1 MAKGIVFLHPD
12 LGIGGAERLVV
23 DAAVAVLQ
31 SGYNV
36 KIITNHHDP
45 MHCFEETLK
54 SELNVI
60 VAGSWFPRSI
70 FGRCIAL
77 CAYIRLLLASVYLV
91 FTCDRQNDLVFVD
104 QISAPLPLL
113 WLTGFKT
120 LFYCHF
126 PDQLLTDRKTTLKR
140 WYRFPLDYLEERT
153 TGYANKILVNSHF
166 TAGVVRQTFP
176 SLAKSELE
184 VLYPV
189 ANTDSLRL
197 PSAVVDFNDPD
208 GLSNCRQSCRNALP
222 GHIIPK
228 SARFV
233 FVSINRYERK
243 KNLSLALFALSHL
256 FLHWDELV
264 DSDKSGRAKPSDVH
278 LVLAG
283 GYDTR
288 VAENVEYHKELTAL
302 ADELKIGDH
311 VTFVR
316 SCPSEVKT
324 LLISSSDAV
333 LYTPDRE
340 HFGIVPVEA
349 MFLFRPVIALE
360 SGGPRETVLD
370 GSTGFLCCAEPEARL
385 PGCFA
390 VHLAR
395 FLNDPNLVSRM
406 GKMAHRRVVEH
417 FSCNAFRKQ
426 LCDIISHLSTPN
438 FQ

>member
-1 MAKGIVFLHPD
+1 M
-12 LGIGGAERLVV
+12 
-23 DAAVAVLQ
+23 
-31 SGYNV
+31 
-36 KIITNHHDP
+36 
-45 MHCFEETLK
+45 
-54 SELNVI
+54 
-60 VAGSWFPRSI
+60 
-70 FGRCIAL
+70 
-77 CAYIRLLLASVYLV
+77 LL
-91 FTCDRQNDLVFVD
+91 
-104 QISAPLPLL
+104 
-113 WLTGFKT
+113 FKT
-120 LFYCHF
+120 
-126 PDQLLTDRKTTLKR
+126 TDIAKCYLKCMRKSST
-140 WYRFPLDYLEERT
+140 RFSD
-153 TGYANKILVNSHF
+153 NVNSSVHLP
-166 TAGVVRQTFP
+166 AGVVRQTFP

-197 PSAVVDFNDPD
+197 PSAVVDFDDPN

-256 FLHWDELV
+256 FIHWDELV
-264 DSDKSGRAKPSDVH
+264 DSDKSGHAKPSDVH

-349 MFLFRPVIALE
+349 MFLYRPVIALD

-370 GSTGFLCCAEPEARL
+370 GSTGFLCRAEPEARL

-390 VHLAR
+390 VQLAR
-395 FLNDPNLVSRM
+395 FLNDPSLVSRM

-426 LCDIISHLSTPN
+426 LCDIISHLSAPN

>member
-1 MAKGIVFLHPD
+1 MAKRIVFLHPD

-91 FTCDRQNDLVFVD
+91 FTCNRQNDLVFVD

-140 WYRFPLDYLEERT
+140 WYRFPLDYVEERT

-166 TAGVVRQTFP
+166 TG
-176 SLAKSELE
+176 
-184 VLYPV
+184 
-189 ANTDSLRL
+189 
-197 PSAVVDFNDPD
+197 
-208 GLSNCRQSCRNALP
+208 
-222 GHIIPK
+222 
-228 SARFV
+228 
-233 FVSINRYERK
+233 
-243 KNLSLALFALSHL
+243 HL

-264 DSDKSGRAKPSDVH
+264 DPDKSGRAKPSDVH

-333 LYTPDRE
+333 LYTPDKE

-349 MFLFRPVIALE
+349 MFLFRPVIALD

-370 GSTGFLCCAEPEARL
+370 GSTGFLCRAEPEARL

-395 FLNDPNLVSRM
+395 FLNDPSLVPRM
-406 GKMAHRRVVEH
+406 GKMAHLRVVEH

-426 LCDIISHLSTPN
+426 LCDIISQLSTPN